1 MATVLMTDRRIVIT
15 GIGVLSP
22 LGNNLKTTW
31 EGMKAGRSGI
41 GTITSMD
48 TSEFSVKIG
57 GEVKEFD
64 PTPWFKK
71 NPREARRA
79 DRFEAFA
86 LAGTAMALEDAGI
99 EPEGEDKTR
108 VGVMVGSGIGGLG
121 IHSAEA
127 EKMFKGGPR
136 RVSPF
141 LIPYMITN
149 MASGLISMEY
159 GFGGPNMSIS
169 TACATANHC
178 IGEAWRIMKFGD
190 ADVMI
195 CGGAEASIL
204 PVGIAG
210 FANMKALSTRNDEPE
225 RASRPYDVARDGFVM
240 GEGCGIVILETLE
253 HALARKAY
261 IYAELVGYGLSAD
274 AYHLTAPMPNGEGAA
289 RCMQMALAHA
299 GLNPADIDYINTHGT
314 STSLGDICEVN
325 AIKSTFGDYARN
337 GLVISSTKSMT
348 GHLLGA
354 AGGVELAACL
364 MAIRDNLVPPTINV
378 DNQDPQCDLDV
389 TPNAARSMKV
399 DVALSNSFGF
409 GGHNASLIVK
419 RFSEYS

>member
-1 MATVLMTDRRIVIT
+1 MTDRRIVIT

-22 LGNNLKTTW
+22 LGNDLKTTW

-41 GTITSMD
+41 AAITSMD
-48 TSEFSVKIG
+48 VTDYPVKIG
-57 GEVKEFD
+57 GEVKDFD
-64 PTPWFKK
+64 PAPYFTK
-71 NPREARRA
+71 NPKEARRA

-86 LAGTAMALEDAGI
+86 MAGTAMALQDAGI
-99 EPEGEDKTR
+99 DPETVDKDR
-108 VGVMVGSGIGGLG
+108 VGVMIGSGIGGLG
-121 IHSAEA
+121 IHSTEA
-127 EKMFKGGPR
+127 EKLFKGGPR

-149 MASGLISMEY
+149 MASGLVSMEY

-169 TACATANHC
+169 TACATANHS

-195 CGGAEASIL
+195 CGGAEATIL
-204 PVGIAG
+204 PVGMAG

-225 RASRPYDVARDGFVM
+225 KASRPYDKDRDGFVM

-253 HALARKAY
+253 HARARGAR

-274 AYHLTAPMPNGEGAA
+274 AYHLTAPMPDGEGAS
-289 RCMQMALAHA
+289 RCMQMALDHA
-299 GLNPADIDYINTHGT
+299 GLKPEEVDYVNTHGT
-314 STSLGDICEVN
+314 STPLGDICEVN
-325 AIKSTFGDYARN
+325 AIKRTFGDYATN
-337 GLVISSTKSMT
+337 GLRISSTKSMT

-364 MAIRDNLVPPTINV
+364 MAIQEGVIPPTINV
-378 DNQDPQCDLDV
+378 ENQDPACDLDV
-389 TPNAARSMKV
+389 TPNVARKAEV
-399 DVALSNSFGF
+399 NVALSNSFGF

-419 RFSEYS
+419 KFVA